1 MNETAVATSSA
12 VGCFPQ
18 PSPVGCEEM
27 CGNVWEWTRSRFRPY
42 PYDPTDGRE
51 APDVKLYEEMVL
63 RGGAYWSD
71 TRSANA
77 TFRARRSPND
87 QNSSY
92 GFRLILSQTSYP

>member
-1 MNETAVATSSA
+1 M
-12 VGCFPQ
+12 
-18 PSPVGCEEM
+18 
-27 CGNVWEWTRSRFRPY
+27 
-42 PYDPTDGRE
+42 
-51 APDVKLYEEMVL
+51 KLYEEMVL

>member
-1 MNETAVATSSA
+1 
-12 VGCFPQ
+12 
-18 PSPVGCEEM
+18 M
-27 CGNVWEWTRSRFRPY
+27 CGNVWEWTASRFRPY
-42 PYDPTDGRE
+42 PYDASDSRE

-71 TRSANA
+71 ARTANV

-92 GFRLILSQTSYP
+92 GFRLMLSPK